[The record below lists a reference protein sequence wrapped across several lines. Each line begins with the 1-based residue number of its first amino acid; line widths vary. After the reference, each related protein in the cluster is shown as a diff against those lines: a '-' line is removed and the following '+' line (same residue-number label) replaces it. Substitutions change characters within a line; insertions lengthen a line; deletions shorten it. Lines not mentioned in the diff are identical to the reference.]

1 MTTVDNEIGE
11 FVDDPKML
19 NVAVTRA
26 KKFLRVVVSNSEKNI
41 GTNIDDLIKYIR
53 YNNFE
58 VVESNIKSIYDM
70 LYKENMK
77 QRMEYLK
84 NKKRKSDYDSENLT
98 YNLIEE
104 VLKENNFNNLDIV
117 VHIPLMDI
125 LANDTLLDNE
135 EKLYASNVWTHID
148 FVIFNKMDK
157 KIFLAVEVDGYYWHK
172 EGTKQQERDKLKDR
186 ILEKYMI
193 PLVRLSTT
201 GSGEKEILEAK
212 IRKIFAEK

>member
-1 MTTVDNEIGE
+1 
-11 FVDDPKML
+11 
-19 NVAVTRA
+19 
-26 KKFLRVVVSNSEKNI
+26 
-41 GTNIDDLIKYIR
+41 
-53 YNNFE
+53 
-58 VVESNIKSIYDM
+58 M

-98 YNLIEE
+98 YNLIEK

-212 IRKIFAEK
+212 IRKIFAEKALRLQIVCW